1 MRAFLI
7 FIAIVLYLF
16 LLVFIE
22 SELVQLEVRKEDMEN
37 RLIELQ
43 NQKKLLEFEV
53 MDVSSLVRIEA
64 EARARGFIFP
74 NEDDILG
81 VVE

>member
-1 MRAFLI
+1 MRWFLI

-22 SELVQLEVRKEDMEN
+22 SELITLEVRKENLKN
-37 RLIELQ
+37 RFVELQ

-53 MDVSSLVRIEA
+53 MDISHLARIEA
-64 EARARGFIFP
+64 EAQARGFVFP
-74 NEDDILG
+74 TEDDILG
-81 VVE
+81 VVK

>member
-43 NQKKLLEFEV
+43 NQKKILEFEV
-53 MDVSSLVRIEA
+53 MDVSNLVRIEA

-74 NEDDILG
+74 TEDDILG
-81 VVE
+81 AVK